1 MKLIGITHEYFFSN
15 EDVCINA
22 LLDNGL
28 DRLHIRKPGA
38 TMQEMMHLIQHIHPM
53 HYPKISLNDHHEL
66 ALGYKLGGIHINSRN
81 PNALQGYQGLIS
93 KSCHT
98 IEELESIQLF
108 DYVFLSPIFNSIS
121 KANYQSAFILDQ
133 LYTFAQG
140 GIINEKVIALG
151 GISATNIKQVKEIG
165 FGGAAL
171 LGALWGQ
178 ENIQPHECVNRLL
191 AIKEKQ

>member
-1 MKLIGITHEYFFSN
+1 
-15 EDVCINA
+15 
-22 LLDNGL
+22 
-28 DRLHIRKPGA
+28 
-38 TMQEMMHLIQHIHPM
+38 MQEMMHLIQHIHPM

-66 ALGYKLGGIHINSRN
+66 ALRYKLGGIHINSRN

-121 KANYQSAFILDQ
+121 KANYQSAFTLDQ
-133 LYTFAQG
+133 LYTLAQRD
-140 GIINEKVIALG
+140 IINEKVIALG

-171 LGALWGQ
+171 LGTLWGQ